1 MLSLFNDGML
11 IMMGANLEKLG
22 AFKNAQGGYLILLL
36 VYKVIVWCVS
46 ICVTFRF
53 SANDFIT
60 FGRICSIFF
69 VCNLILQIDSL
80 S

>member
-1 MLSLFNDGML
+1 
-11 IMMGANLEKLG
+11 MGANLEKLG

-46 ICVTFRF
+46 ICVTFQ
-53 SANDFIT
+53 SSPNDFIT
-60 FGRICSIFF
+60 FGRICSIVF
-69 VCNLILQIDSL
+69 VCSLILQIDSL